1 MELAIVVIVLWTFF
15 PVEGFAR
22 GIPVDPDDN
31 ISNEVSTMNIQISE
45 YPGGHMLFITPGEV
59 LPNSSHRLPVKNVS
73 TSENINNCLHRAF
86 NKTITN
92 LQKQLTEI
100 SLKVSVLE
108 SKLER
113 KLMKDEKNSPNILF
127 IPPKTPESQ
136 TTDGSALDHL
146 PKEWDNFEWMTP
158 LKVSTTLAP
167 EPPLVNLISTIIPVS
182 STPSPTQQQI
192 DLLNRAKRKSEKITE
207 GVDKK
212 PKVLSLCARIIPV
225 DEKRHSSISSNRR
238 SKRTRREVLNNY
250 ERNLL
255 EPMRYTY
262 LKELGIIHSDAIK
275 SWLDDL
281 NRQYGTENLSE
292 IDNVSSDYLPNGKI
306 QNER

>member
-100 SLKVSVLE
+100 SLK
-108 SKLER
+108 
-113 KLMKDEKNSPNILF
+113 
-127 IPPKTPESQ
+127 TPESQ
-136 TTDGSALDHL
+136 TTDRSALDHL